1 MNIIAILCLVSLGL
15 SIFIAIT
22 QSIIVGIVL
31 GLNSILILFVFA
43 NRVNE
48 ESIERIEKKI
58 DKIDVNKIIQKINEF
73 RDEQTNANIK
83 AFDVEMKL
91 EEYKQ
96 EQEEKYRDVVKKV
109 LEIDNKLTEK
119 YELLGKTVLKL
130 SKDMKKY

>member
-1 MNIIAILCLVSLGL
+1 MNIVAILCLVSLGL
-15 SIFIAIT
+15 SILIAIT
-22 QSIIVGIVL
+22 QSIIVGMAL

-43 NRVNE
+43 NRVNQ

-58 DKIDVNKIIQKINEF
+58 DKIDVSKIIQKINEF

-91 EEYKQ
+91 EEYKK

>member
-1 MNIIAILCLVSLGL
+1 MNIIALLCLVSLGF
-15 SIFIAIT
+15 SIFIAIS
-22 QSIIVGIVL
+22 QSIIIGIAL
-31 GLNSILILFVFA
+31 GLNSILVLFVFV
-43 NRVNE
+43 NRINE
-48 ESIERIEKKI
+48 DAIERIEKKI
-58 DKIDVNKIIQKINEF
+58 DKIDVNRIIQKINEF

>member
-31 GLNSILILFVFA
+31 GLNSILILFVFV

-58 DKIDVNKIIQKINEF
+58 DKIDVSKIIQKINEF